1 MGQGEVV
8 GVEGVLGGPWG
19 GGGGGGVTVGSKI
32 KNNQENTLTDT
43 KDTGRNEDRYQW
55 FQTHGVFIRYATNK
69 TEREDSKEDEE
80 ETNKRVGS

>member
-1 MGQGEVV
+1 MKWWGWKGFW
-8 GVEGVLGGPWG
+8 GVRGG

-55 FQTHGVFIRYATNK
+55 FQTHGVFIRYAANK

-80 ETNKRVGS
+80 EANKRVGS